1 MLTVSSLLLPKR
13 FSLVEIVHNPWLF
26 DGKWVTQSIG
36 LVAGKR
42 ALVGIRIAKGLFK
55 VGTLICMVWEEDVPH
70 RRPNKAVQKTNM
82 KEITKRGSMTLGS
95 AIGKLLTPTLTLVA
109 AATIL
114 LPTYRATGDEFV
126 LDTPGVNVSV
136 TVPGAVGG
144 SAIFSDHW
152 EQPTGTGVFDP
163 FLTLDSN
170 GQTSTGNTAIES
182 AYNTDGTRA
191 IYLDQQ
197 KPNAFNKTLT
207 YGSLAK
213 FTVNGVSYVGFDLD
227 ANEPGSTKSLIS
239 IDNIRI
245 YTSQGDKTLA
255 GIGTANLDDLGKLR
269 WAMNQPLAGTS
280 DGFNVANWVK
290 LNADQN
296 NNDSSKAN
304 GGSGQADMF
313 VFIPVSAFGTDTAD
327 SDFVWFYNLNGV
339 HYSSDGDLAAQAG
352 FEEWRSLN
360 GPNTVPDGGNTLV
373 LFGTAIVALGVL
385 AGRRKLATVA

>member
-1 MLTVSSLLLPKR
+1 MDY
-13 FSLVEIVHNPWLF
+13 EIIRSGYRNR
-26 DGKWVTQSIG
+26 G
-36 LVAGKR
+36 
-42 ALVGIRIAKGLFK
+42 LVGIRIAKGISESWIIPK
-55 VGTLICMVWEEDVPH
+55 YGVGT
-70 RRPNKAVQKTNM
+70 RRTTPVAQQAGKHKVKM
-82 KEITKRGSMTLGS
+82 KRITKRGPMTLGS

-109 AATIL
+109 AATVL
-114 LPTYRATGDEFV
+114 LPAYQTTADEFI

-136 TVPGAVGG
+136 PVPGTVGG
-144 SAIFSDHW
+144 TAIFADHW

-170 GQTSTGNTAIES
+170 GQTSTGITAIES

-207 YGSLAK
+207 YGSLAR
-213 FTVNGVSYVGFDLD
+213 FNMGGVDYVAFDLD
-227 ANEPGSTKSLIS
+227 ANEPGSDKSLIS

-255 GIGTANLDDLGKLR
+255 GIGTANLNDLGTLR
-269 WAMNQPLAGTS
+269 WAMNDPLAGTS
-280 DGFNVANWVK
+280 DGFNVATWVR
-290 LNADQN
+290 LNANQN

-313 VFIPVSAFGTDTAD
+313 VFIPVSAFGNTLN
-327 SDFVWFYNLNGV
+327 SDYVWFYNLNGV

-352 FEEWRSLN
+352 FEEWRALT

-373 LFGTAIVALGVL
+373 LFGTAIAALGVL
-385 AGRRKLATVA
+385 AGRRKLANVA